1 MVIAWKWRPPAI
13 EENLLEKKW
22 RVDGSNTDLLY
33 CLSQDKWSADH
44 IGEKLKRLIND
55 DPSAQ
60 IQLFLHRQAYRKES
74 LDYIF
79 NLLNTLPEQKPV
91 FQIKGFLFGQDR
103 DFIYI
108 KTQKAGLLGT
118 NGRLGGTVSVD
129 NEEREFQVIKEDGI
143 IYPTQFNKVW
153 DYYAHEFKQKIFD
166 VFEML
171 MIRLFPAY
179 ESDTEM
185 DAVELYQM
193 IKKDELLVL
202 RLRSLQNIKLEEE
215 KLIEIEKKEG
225 RSYGFED
232 CRSNLKTLYGEG
244 AAELYDE
251 LIQTLDSIMAPETEK
266 VNPRERLTAVRK
278 SFVKLLESMPEATF
292 Y

>member
-13 EENLLEKKW
+13 EENLREKEW
-22 RVDGSNTDLLY
+22 RVDDTNTDLLY

-44 IGEKLKRLIND
+44 IAEKLERLFYG

-74 LDYIF
+74 LDHIF
-79 NLLNTLPEQKPV
+79 DHLNTRFGRKTIS
-91 FQIKGFLFGQDR
+91 QIKGFLFGQDR

-118 NGRLGGTVSVD
+118 NGRLGGTVSVGG
-129 NEEREFQVIKEDGI
+129 EEREFQVIKEDGV
-143 IYPTQFNKVW
+143 IYPAQFNKVW

-166 VFEML
+166 VFEQL
-171 MIRLFPAY
+171 MIRLFPAC
-179 ESDTEM
+179 ETDREI
-185 DAVELYQM
+185 DAAELYQM
-193 IKKDELLVL
+193 IKKDDLLVL
-202 RLRSLQNIKLEEE
+202 RLRSLQNKKLEEE

-232 CRSNLKTLYGEG
+232 CRSNLETLYGERT
-244 AAELYDE
+244 AASYDE
-251 LIQTLDSIMAPETEK
+251 LNQALDSIMAPETEK
-266 VNPRERLTAVRK
+266 VNPKERLTAVRK